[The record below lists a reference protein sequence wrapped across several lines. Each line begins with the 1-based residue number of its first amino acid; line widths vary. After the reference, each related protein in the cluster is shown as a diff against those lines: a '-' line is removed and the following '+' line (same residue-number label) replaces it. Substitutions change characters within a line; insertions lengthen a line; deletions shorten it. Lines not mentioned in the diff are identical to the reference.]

1 MLHVSRP
8 GLMNVSDLLELWEA
22 EHYPARILVS
32 PEQL

>member
-8 GLMNVSDLLELWEA
+8 GLNVSDLFELWEA
-22 EHYPARILVS
+22 EHYPAHILVS